1 MNDIAGGQVDVTNA
15 ARKLRTFSVGLYLT
29 VCTGLI
35 ACILI
40 KTRGHLVYALDD
52 AYIHLALAENL
63 ARGHFGLNATEFSSP
78 SSSILW
84 PYMLIPFAGTQL
96 QNFVPLVWN
105 LLFGSVAAYIVA
117 SIVARW
123 PLGKRAGD
131 RNPSPQQYAAAAL
144 LIMAAN
150 LPSLTL
156 IGMEH
161 VMQVLFAISCAYA
174 IIEALHQRPVP
185 GWCIAAAAV
194 APMVRYEDLSL
205 TLAVA
210 CALAG
215 TRRWKTGLWL
225 FAASL
230 VPLIA
235 FSVFLKLHGMPMLPM
250 SVLAKGHDF
259 ANTGTAGRI
268 AYMLLFNPEQD
279 IVHPDHWSTVGLF
292 LCLLA
297 LTIRSKT
304 AHDRWAFGGSAALG
318 LLQLTIGRFG
328 WFHRYEVYALIF
340 MLLICADAAVE
351 RLHVRPAYILCGLA
365 LCASVYIGA
374 TVVTPSSSDGIYL
387 QQFQMHR
394 FVADFYDGDYAV
406 NDLGL
411 VSYQRRPGA
420 YVLDLQGL
428 ASTEA
433 SSKVDKTAPWL
444 EGILKRHNIDLAI
457 VYPSWFHIPNSW
469 TPIGQLC
476 ITTTEYVHNSSPCV
490 VFYSANPRSTQTIRA
505 DLSHFQATLPR
516 HAVYTAF

>member
-1 MNDIAGGQVDVTNA
+1 MNP
-15 ARKLRTFSVGLYLT
+15 ARKLRIFSVGLYLT
-29 VCTGLI
+29 VCAGLI
-35 ACILI
+35 ACTLV
-40 KTRGHLVYALDD
+40 KTQGHLVYALDD

-63 ARGHFGLNATEFSSP
+63 AHGHYGLNPTEFSSP

-84 PYMLIPFAGTQL
+84 PYMLVPFAGTRL
-96 QNFVPLVWN
+96 HDLVPLAWN
-105 LLFGSVAAYIVA
+105 LLFGALAAYVIA

-123 PLGKRAGD
+123 PLGRRSD
-131 RNPSPQQYAAAAL
+131 QRNPAPQQYAAAAL
-144 LIMAAN
+144 LILTAN
-150 LPSLTL
+150 LASLTM

-161 VMQVLFAISCAYA
+161 VLQVLLAISCAHGV
-174 IIEALHQRPVP
+174 IEALHQRPIP
-185 GWCIAAAAV
+185 NWSIAAAAV

-210 CALAG
+210 CALVG
-215 TRRWKTGLWL
+215 TKRWKAGLGL
-225 FAASL
+225 FAVSILPL
-230 VPLIA
+230 VA
-235 FSVFLKLHGMPMLPM
+235 FSALLRHDGMPILPM

-259 ANTGTAGRI
+259 ANTGAAGRI
-268 AYMLLFNPEQD
+268 AYMLLFNPKQD
-279 IVHPDHWSTVGLF
+279 IIHPDHWSTVALF

-304 AHDRWAFGGSAALG
+304 ARDRWAFGGAAALG

-340 MLLICADAAVE
+340 MLLICADAAIE
-351 RLHVRPAYILCGLA
+351 RFRVRPIYILGALA
-365 LCASVYIGA
+365 LCASVYLAA
-374 TVVTPSSSDGIYL
+374 TIVTPSSSDGIYL

-411 VSYQRRPGA
+411 VSFQRRPGA

-433 SSKVDKTAPWL
+433 SSQVVKTAPWL
-444 EGILKRHNIDLAI
+444 ENILKRHGIDLAI
-457 VYPSWFHIPNSW
+457 VYPSWFRIPPVW

-505 DLSHFQATLPR
+505 DLSRFQATLPR
-516 HAVYTAF
+516 NAVYTAF